1 MIALDTNVLIR
12 YLVQDDSTQS
22 VRATQL
28 IEEELS
34 DSEPGFVSILVLCE
48 MLWTL
53 RSKYGRDQ
61 QELATIL
68 FHMLQTEQFV
78 IDQPAIVTEALRQAP
93 VEITDSIIHELG
105 KARGCRHTVTFDRD
119 FSRSDGVELLA

>member
-12 YLVQDDSTQS
+12 YLAQDDPAQS
-22 VRATQL
+22 DRATHF
-28 IEEELS
+28 IESELS
-34 DSEPGFVSILVLCE
+34 GSEPGFVSIPVLCE

-61 QELATIL
+61 QELAKIL

-78 IDQPAIVTEALRQAP
+78 IDQAAIVTEALRQAP

-105 KARGCRHTVTFDRD
+105 KARGCRRTVTFDPA
-119 FSRSDGVELLA
+119 FARSDGVELLA